1 MAPAA
6 WAAGRLGP
14 YADCLPLSYDP
25 RWEIGGKIKFGERC
39 FGESDTN
46 KCRRDAE
53 QTKRASDEAVVSGLM
68 SENIH

>member
-1 MAPAA
+1 M
-6 WAAGRLGP
+6 
-14 YADCLPLSYDP
+14 
-25 RWEIGGKIKFGERC
+25 EIGHVHPDTC
-39 FGESDTN
+39 PLMSDVTTVCCLYFGESDTN